1 LTETLIY
8 ISPWVLASVCV
19 GLGVGWFLG
28 RSNRALL
35 RSDAPVADRE
45 ATMKILLDVL
55 AEMERVTGDVHN
67 RNTEIQET
75 ARHVDDMVVTPEM
88 EEIKQAVLGHVNKLM
103 DSNQKLE
110 DDLLYTQYRMQ
121 EQAEE
126 VYVAR
131 REARTDVLT
140 SVANRKAFD
149 EKLHLYLGN
158 HQREGT
164 AFVLVLIDLDHFKR
178 INDSHGHQA
187 GDRVLEMVG
196 ETLKEHV
203 RDGDFVARLGGDEF
217 AVLLPHTELEVG
229 HTVAERIRERVA
241 EQSSLRTQQGDH
253 VAVGVSVGVAAVR
266 PGDNTES
273 IFHRADEAMYKSKHL
288 GRNQVNRE
296 EPVSV

>member
-8 ISPWVLASVCV
+8 ISPWVLASVCI

-35 RSDAPVADRE
+35 GGDAPAADRE

-75 ARHVDDMVVTPEM
+75 ARHVDDMIVTPEM
-88 EEIKQAVLGHVNKLM
+88 EEIKKAVLGHVNKLL

-140 SVANRKAFD
+140 GVANRKAFD

-164 AFVLVLIDLDHFKR
+164 PFVLVLIDLDHFKR
-178 INDSHGHQA
+178 INDEHGHLVGDQVLQA
-187 GDRVLEMVG
+187 VASALRLALPAEMQLVRWGGEEFLACGSFRDR
-196 ETLKEHV
+196 EHALAV
-203 RDGDFVARLGGDEF
+203 AESLRRAARAHPLRDG
-217 AVLLPHTELEVG
+217 G
-229 HTVAERIRERVA
+229 HAPSI
-241 EQSSLRTQQGDH
+241 SL
-253 VAVGVSVGVAAVR
+253 GVSLA
-266 PGDNTES
+266 ES
-273 IFHRADEAMYKSKHL
+273 PVEAWDSLIRDADRALYLAKES
-288 GRNQVNRE
+288 GRNRVCMAAAA
-296 EPVSV
+296 

>member
-1 LTETLIY
+1 MTETLIY

-75 ARHVDDMVVTPEM
+75 ARHVDDMIVTPEM

-164 AFVLVLIDLDHFKR
+164 PFVLVLIDLDHFKR

-253 VAVGVSVGVAAVR
+253 VAVGVSVGVASVR
-266 PGDNTES
+266 AGDNTES

>member
-1 LTETLIY
+1 LTDTLIY
-8 ISPWVLASVCV
+8 ISPWVLASVCI

-35 RSDAPVADRE
+35 RSESPVADRE

-55 AEMERVTGDVHN
+55 SEMERVTGDVHN

-75 ARHVDDMVVTPEM
+75 ARHVDDMIVTPEM
-88 EEIKQAVLGHVNKLM
+88 EEIKQAVLGHVNKLL

-140 SVANRKAFD
+140 AVANRKAFD

-158 HQREGT
+158 HLREGT
-164 AFVLVLIDLDHFKR
+164 PFVLVLIDLDHFKR

-196 ETLKEHV
+196 ATLKEHV
-203 RDGDFVARLGGDEF
+203 REGDFVARLGGDEF

-241 EQSSLRTQQGDH
+241 EESSLPTQHGDH
-253 VAVGVSVGVAAVR
+253 VAVGVSVGVAAAR

-273 IFHRADEAMYKSKHL
+273 IFRRADEAMYKSKHL

-296 EPVSV
+296 EPVGV

>member
-1 LTETLIY
+1 
-8 ISPWVLASVCV
+8 
-19 GLGVGWFLG
+19 VGWFLG

-35 RSDAPVADRE
+35 RGDAPVADRE

-75 ARHVDDMVVTPEM
+75 ARHVDGMVVTPEM

-164 AFVLVLIDLDHFKR
+164 VFVLVLIDLDHFKR